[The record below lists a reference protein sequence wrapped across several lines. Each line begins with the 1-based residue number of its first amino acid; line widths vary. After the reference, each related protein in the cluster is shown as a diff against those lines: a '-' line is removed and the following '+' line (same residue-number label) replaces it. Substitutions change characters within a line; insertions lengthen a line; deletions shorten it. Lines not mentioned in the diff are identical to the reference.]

1 MIISIEAAAD
11 ERRRR
16 ASSDDVPAARVMCH
30 MTWHRYDLSRQIG
43 TRMCTEIRFWGK
55 KAKIWKKKKMA
66 RRYAQIKCP
75 DQISNS

>member
-1 MIISIEAAAD
+1 MNNHETMKDFCILIISIEAAAD

-55 KAKIWKKKKMA
+55 KAKI
-66 RRYAQIKCP
+66 
-75 DQISNS
+75 